1 MTVVSRQTLVASRFP
16 TVVCAPVFTRG
27 HGLET
32 EVSVGPEDGL
42 KHPSW
47 IASDGLVSIPK
58 SRLTDFVGSLSPE
71 KLWRLSGLAQGER
84 SPAINVNS
92 FEARPPHEN
101 AQLCCAPAGPCRRI
115 ASLLHARQR
124 PP

>member
-1 MTVVSRQTLVASRFP
+1 MKRGDLYLLRYPGGGKKQRAMAVVSRQAVVESRFP

-47 IASDGLVSIPK
+47 IGCDGLVSIPK
-58 SRLTDFVGSLSPE
+58 SRLTDFIGSLSPV
-71 KLWRLSGLAQGER
+71 KLSRLSQAL
-84 SPAINVNS
+84 
-92 FEARPPHEN
+92 
-101 AQLCCAPAGPCRRI
+101 RI
-115 ASLLHARQR
+115 ALEI
-124 PP
+124 

>member
-1 MTVVSRQTLVASRFP
+1 MKRGDMYLLRQPEGGDPRKQRVMTVVSRQILADSRFP

-58 SRLTDFVGSLSPE
+58 SRLTNYVGSLSPE
-71 KLWRLSGLAQGER
+71 RLSRLSHA
-84 SPAINVNS
+84 
-92 FEARPPHEN
+92 
-101 AQLCCAPAGPCRRI
+101 LRI
-115 ASLLHARQR
+115 ALDI
-124 PP
+124 

>member
-1 MTVVSRQTLVASRFP
+1 MKRGDLYLLRRPRAGDPRKQPVMIVVSRQALVDSRFP

-47 IASDGLVSIPK
+47 IGSDGLVSIPK
-58 SRLTDFVGSLSPE
+58 SRLTDYIGSLSPE
-71 KLWRLSGLAQGER
+71 KLSRLSHALRIGLDT
-84 SPAINVNS
+84 
-92 FEARPPHEN
+92 
-101 AQLCCAPAGPCRRI
+101 
-115 ASLLHARQR
+115 
-124 PP
+124 

>member
-1 MTVVSRQTLVASRFP
+1 MYRLCHPGGGDPKKQRVMTVVSRPTLVDSRFP
-16 TVVCAPVFTRG
+16 AVVCAPVLTRG

-58 SRLTDFVGSLSPE
+58 SRLTDFVSSLSPE
-71 KLWRLSGLAQGER
+71 KLSRLS
-84 SPAINVNS
+84 
-92 FEARPPHEN
+92 
-101 AQLCCAPAGPCRRI
+101 
-115 ASLLHARQR
+115 HALRVALDL
-124 PP
+124 

>member
-1 MTVVSRQTLVASRFP
+1 MKRGDMYLLRRPGAGDAKKQRVMTVVSRQAIVDSRFP
-16 TVVCAPVFTRG
+16 TVVCAPVITRD

-47 IASDGLVSIPK
+47 ISCDGLVSIPK

-71 KLWRLSGLAQGER
+71 KLSRLSHAL
-84 SPAINVNS
+84 
-92 FEARPPHEN
+92 
-101 AQLCCAPAGPCRRI
+101 RI
-115 ASLLHARQR
+115 ALDL
-124 PP
+124 